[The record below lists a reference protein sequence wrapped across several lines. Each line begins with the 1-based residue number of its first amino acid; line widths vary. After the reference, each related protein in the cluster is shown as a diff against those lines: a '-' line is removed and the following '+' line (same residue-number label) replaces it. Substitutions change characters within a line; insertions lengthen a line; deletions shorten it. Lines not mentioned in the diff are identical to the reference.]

1 MIKLFIF
8 PEIVNSNNDNL
19 CPLVKM
25 LTTEQNDLEYYY
37 KIVSN
42 VSDCD
47 YILNPEIIN
56 KHFKK
61 SSGTSIKK
69 IIENSINANKKVI
82 CFTSGDFGKSI
93 ISNQIIMLRMGGFK
107 SKMKTEN
114 FISAYVSDPYL
125 ILNQPFSAIKK
136 LERPTVGFVG
146 NSDGSFV
153 KLMKEFLLFLKKN
166 SLVFL
171 GKEYHDYQKFYPSSY
186 FRYKYLKIIQ
196 KEKNINSDFIFRK
209 KYSAG
214 AKNEITKLETSI
226 EFFNNIKNNMYT
238 FCLRGS
244 GNFSIRFYETLAMG
258 RIPILIDT
266 DCKLPFEDSIKWNN
280 HAVIIP
286 EIHYK
291 SIVNRL
297 LEFHNSHSETELV
310 QMQKNNRN
318 LWESYFTRNNFYV
331 QLATSLEKPINTN

>member
-8 PEIVNSNNDNL
+8 PEIVNSNNNNL

-37 KIVSN
+37 KIVTN

-69 IIENSINANKKVI
+69 IIENSINASKKVI

-125 ILNQPFSAIKK
+125 ILNQPFLTIKK
-136 LERPTVGFVG
+136 LEKPTVGFVG

-153 KLMKEFLLFLKKN
+153 KLMKEFLLFVKKN
-166 SLVFL
+166 CLVFL

-196 KEKNINSDFIFRK
+196 KEKNINSDFIFKLYSKINKLKTANK
-209 KYSAG
+209 K
-214 AKNEITKLETSI
+214 IFFLQ
-226 EFFNNIKNNMYT
+226 FFNFYKII
-238 FCLRGS
+238 S
-244 GNFSIRFYETLAMG
+244 NFSKCING
-258 RIPILIDT
+258 
-266 DCKLPFEDSIKWNN
+266 NN
-280 HAVIIP
+280 
-286 EIHYK
+286 
-291 SIVNRL
+291 N
-297 LEFHNSHSETELV
+297 
-310 QMQKNNRN
+310 
-318 LWESYFTRNNFYV
+318 YFF
-331 QLATSLEKPINTN
+331 